1 MNEYV
6 YKNESNYL
14 KICHVGH
21 LSETEVQVP
30 SMPEF
35 APDPLN
41 PVGKLLIVDARRARS
56 GTGQLFVFTFLPP
69 LR

>member
-1 MNEYV
+1 
-6 YKNESNYL
+6 
-14 KICHVGH
+14 
-21 LSETEVQVP
+21 
-30 SMPEF
+30 MPEF

-69 LR
+69 LL